1 MAAVGVSKTGKGAA
15 LQAEVELELIRKC
28 TTGDPRFFEPLV
40 RAYEGPGLRVAT
52 GMLGD
57 VDDARDA
64 LQEAFVKVFKNLSRF
79 DSKRAFGPWFFQIL
93 RNQCR
98 DMIRAR
104 SSRGT
109 RETRDERLELRP
121 ADAESGPERARQRS
135 AARDVLRRGLDAI
148 GEDHREIIV
157 LKELQGFRYP
167 EIAEI
172 LDIPEGTVASRLY
185 HARRALKAALEE
197 LGVQYP

>member
-1 MAAVGVSKTGKGAA
+1 MQS
-15 LQAEVELELIRKC
+15 EVEVELIRKC
-28 TTGDPRFFEPLV
+28 RTGDPRFFEPLV

-52 GMLGD
+52 GILGNP
-57 VDDARDA
+57 DDARDA
-64 LQEAFVKVFKNLSRF
+64 VQEAFIKVFRNLARF
-79 DSKRAFGPWFFQIL
+79 DTRRSFGPWFYQIL

-98 DMIRAR
+98 DMMR
-104 SSRGT
+104 SRKSRSR
-109 RETRDERLELRP
+109 RETRDEFLETRP
-121 ADAESGPERARQRS
+121 ADPELGPERTRERA
-135 AARDVLRRGLDAI
+135 AARETLWEGLERI
-148 GEDHREIIV
+148 GDDHREILV

-185 HARRALKAALEE
+185 HARRALKGALEE